1 MAIHVGLDVRTA
13 PVAGPGVRE
22 SEVGVTAT
30 EAWVASSEHQN
41 VLEFGE
47 PPRHRGGPG
56 AVGVL
61 PASVYDS
68 RWAGSLSSV
77 SNGTTTEDI

>member
-1 MAIHVGLDVRTA
+1 MNPILVQLID
-13 PVAGPGVRE
+13 
-22 SEVGVTAT
+22 
-30 EAWVASSEHQN
+30 
-41 VLEFGE
+41 
-47 PPRHRGGPG
+47 RGDRG
-56 AVGVL
+56 AVQRLLDSALPPVSVLNEALREAIRAGKHELIGLLVSRGADIGVL